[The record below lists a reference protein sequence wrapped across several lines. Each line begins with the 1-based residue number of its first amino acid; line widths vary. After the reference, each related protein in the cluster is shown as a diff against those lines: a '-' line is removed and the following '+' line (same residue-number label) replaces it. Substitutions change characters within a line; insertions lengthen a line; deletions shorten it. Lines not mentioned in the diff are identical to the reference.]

1 MCMQH
6 SIPHLLFLVSIS
18 NFRSKAPAYQQ
29 LKHIVGLLH
38 HLVNDWDCSKLPS
51 SETWAVKSWIHD
63 VRHDSSGACMWCV
76 VSQGISA
83 QPQLHPIPIKNVF
96 ISDKS
101 LVHLQRAYSTNNVSS
116 SRILSGFWYEEY
128 FVHILTLNVT
138 LRVGADSI

>member
-18 NFRSKAPAYQQ
+18 NFRSTYKPTAEAYRRFIASPCQRLRLLKASI
-29 LKHIVGLLH
+29 KW
-38 HLVNDWDCSKLPS
+38 NMS
-51 SETWAVKSWIHD
+51 SQILDIHD

>member
-18 NFRSKAPAYQQ
+18 NFRSTYKPTAEAYPRFMPSPCQRLRLLKASI
-29 LKHIVGLLH
+29 KW
-38 HLVNDWDCSKLPS
+38 NMS
-51 SETWAVKSWIHD
+51 SQILDIHD

>member
-18 NFRSKAPAYQQ
+18 NFRSTYKPPAEAYRRFIASPCQR
-29 LKHIVGLLH
+29 LRLL
-38 HLVNDWDCSKLPS
+38 NASIKWNMS
-51 SETWAVKSWIHD
+51 SQILDIHD